1 MNLMDLFVKIS
12 LKDEASEPLK
22 RITGAVGKGLA
33 TGAKVGIAAVGAA
46 SAAIGGL
53 VAQSVRAYARY
64 EQLVGG
70 VETLFSNLDGTVSAA
85 PKVLENAA
93 KAYETA
99 GISASQ
105 YMDVVTSF
113 SAALVSSL
121 NGDYEEAAR
130 IADQTIID
138 MADNANKMGTSMES
152 IQAAYAGFA
161 KQNYTMLDN
170 LKLGYGGTKSEME
183 RLLKDAQKITG
194 VKYNINNLEDVY
206 EAIHVI
212 QVEMGI
218 AGATAEE
225 ANKTIEGSFDSL
237 KAAWQNLITG
247 LGDPNADL
255 GALFDNVVERAEIA
269 LNNLL
274 PVVRRALSG
283 VVQLVGKIAPTL
295 AKELPSLLSSLLPE
309 LISAAT
315 ELVRGLAEA
324 LPEIL
329 GVLIENAPALIE
341 AGFQI
346 ASTLIQGIV
355 EALPELLNK
364 VWETVDTAI
373 SNSGFAE
380 RWTSIRDAISDAVEK
395 IKEKWE
401 SLKEKLQPLIDKV
414 GEAWQK
420 FKDWEEEHHVLETAI
435 GLVGDAIGLVV
446 DAVGF
451 LVDAFNTVLEVAGD
465 VASDII
471 ALWEPVKNFFSGLAD
486 IISSIVGESALPG
499 MIEGTTGWVLN
510 RARGGRSGKF
520 AGGNDYV
527 PYDNYPAMLHRGEA
541 VLTAREADEWRRGEG
556 SGRQVVNNFTFN
568 GVSQSDLDMI
578 VAYVNRGVVMG

>member
-1 MNLMDLFVKIS
+1 MNLMDLFIKIGV
-12 LKDEASEPLK
+12 KDEASGPIKKL
-22 RITGAVGKGLA
+22 TGAVGKGLA
-33 TGAKVGIAAVGAA
+33 TGVKVGLAAIGAA

-53 VAQSVRAYARY
+53 VTQSVRAYARY

-121 NGDYEEAAR
+121 NGDYDEAAR

-170 LKLGYGGTKSEME
+170 LKLGYGGTRTEME
-183 RLLKDAQKITG
+183 RLLKDASKLTG
-194 VKYNINNLEDVY
+194 KKYDISNLEDVY

-225 ANKTIEGSFDSL
+225 ANKTIEGSFNAL

-255 GALFDNVVERAEIA
+255 GALFDTVVERAEIA

-315 ELVRGLAEA
+315 ELVRGLAGA

-329 GVLIENAPALIE
+329 GVLRENAPALIE

-346 ASTLIQGIV
+346 ASTLIQGII
-355 EALPELLNK
+355 EALPGLLSK

-380 RWTSIRDAISDAVEK
+380 RWSSIKEAISEAVEG

-401 SLKEKLQPLIDKV
+401 SLKEKLEPLITKV
-414 GEAWQK
+414 KEAWDA
-420 FKDWEEEHHVLETAI
+420 FMEWESEHHLVETAI
-435 GLVGDAIGLVV
+435 GLIGDAIGLVV
-446 DAVGF
+446 DAVG
-451 LVDAFNTVLEVAGD
+451 LLADGFNTVLEVAGE
-465 VASDII
+465 VANAII
-471 ALWEPVKNFFSGLAD
+471 GIWQPVVDFFLGLANLVAGIFGAIDSGLGAAD
-486 IISSIVGESALPG
+486 AWVNKHGGENDLYTG
-499 MIEGTTGWVLN
+499 MN
-510 RARGGRSGKF
+510 F
-520 AGGNDYV
+520 AIGNDYV
-527 PYDNYPAMLHRGEA
+527 PYDGYRAFLHRGEA
-541 VLTAREADEWRRGEG
+541 VLTAREADAWRRGEG
-556 SGRQVVNNFTFN
+556 SKGVENVFNFY
-568 GVSQSDLDMI
+568 GVSQSDLEMI
-578 VAYVNRGVVMG
+578 ADYVNRSLA